1 MPVAA
6 VIPWK
11 VILHALPTLVV
22 TAKELWSHWSS
33 RPRTGPLDP
42 KADVHAQLAS
52 VAERL
57 AALESAETEQ
67 TKLFSQMAEQL
78 QGVAHRAAVA
88 YWLGLCGL
96 VLSCIALLLAIIPI
110 ARAQTFPSRPVTL
123 VVPFAA
129 GGPVD
134 VVARVLAEPMRKSLG
149 QAVVVDNTTGAG
161 GSIGVGRVARAAP
174 DGYTVSIG
182 HWSTHVVN
190 GAVYSLQYD
199 LLKDLEPVA
208 MIGANPMLI
217 VGKPAMPATDLRELI
232 AWVKANQEKV
242 NVGTAG
248 PGSGTHI
255 SGVYF
260 QNVIGASLQFI
271 PYKGSAPALQDLVG
285 GQIDVMVD
293 QMSNS
298 MPQVRGGKIKAY
310 AITAQTRSA
319 AAPDIPTVDEAGLPG
334 FHMSIWYGTWVPRG
348 TPKEAVARLQGA
360 IADAL
365 ADATVRQRL
374 ADLGLEI
381 VPPAQQTPAALG
393 AYQKAEIEKW
403 WPIIK
408 AASIKVD

>member
-1 MPVAA
+1 VLARVSDLVKPLLFC
-6 VIPWK
+6 IP
-11 VILHALPTLVV
+11 LVF
-22 TAKELWSHWSS
+22 LQSI
-33 RPRTGPLDP
+33 PG
-42 KADVHAQLAS
+42 AS
-52 VAERL
+52 
-57 AALESAETEQ
+57 
-67 TKLFSQMAEQL
+67 
-78 QGVAHRAAVA
+78 
-88 YWLGLCGL
+88 
-96 VLSCIALLLAIIPI
+96 
-110 ARAQTFPSRPVTL
+110 AQTYPSRPITM

-134 VVARVLAEPMRKSLG
+134 VVARVLSDPMRKSLG
-149 QAVVVDNTTGAG
+149 QAVVVDYTTGAG
-161 GSIGVGRVARAAP
+161 GSIGVGRVVRAAP

-182 HWSTHVVN
+182 HWGTHVVN

-217 VGKPAMPATDLRELI
+217 VGKAAVPATNLKELI
-232 AWVKANQEKV
+232 AWIRASREGV

-260 QNVIGASLQFI
+260 QNVIGVSLQFV
-271 PYKGSAPALQDLVG
+271 PYKGSGPAMQDLIG
-285 GQIDVMVD
+285 GQIDMMVD

-298 MPQVRGGKIKAY
+298 LPQVRGGKIKAY
-310 AITAQTRSA
+310 AITAKARSG

-334 FHMSIWYGTWVPRG
+334 FYISIWYGTWVPRG
-348 TPKEAVARLQGA
+348 TPKEAVAKLNA
-360 IADAL
+360 AVADAL

-381 VPPAQQTPAALG
+381 VPAAQQTPEALG
-393 AYQKAEIEKW
+393 AHHKAEIEKW

-408 AASIKVD
+408 AAGVRID

>member
-1 MPVAA
+1 M
-6 VIPWK
+6 K
-11 VILHALPTLVV
+11 
-22 TAKELWSHWSS
+22 
-33 RPRTGPLDP
+33 PL
-42 KADVHAQLAS
+42 L
-52 VAERL
+52 
-57 AALESAETEQ
+57 
-67 TKLFSQMAEQL
+67 
-78 QGVAHRAAVA
+78 
-88 YWLGLCGL
+88 
-96 VLSCIALLLAIIPI
+96 LSIALAFLLQSAPD
-110 ARAQTFPSRPVTL
+110 ASAQTYPSRPITM

-134 VVARVLAEPMRKSLG
+134 VVARVLSEPMRKSLG
-149 QAVVVDNTTGAG
+149 QSVVVDYTTGAG
-161 GSIGVGRVARAAP
+161 GSLGVGRVARAAP

-182 HWSTHVVN
+182 HWGTHVVN

-217 VGKPAMPATDLRELI
+217 VGKAAIPAMNLKELI
-232 AWVKANQEKV
+232 AWIKANREGV

-260 QNVIGASLQFI
+260 QNVIGASFQFV
-271 PYKGSAPALQDLVG
+271 PYKGSGPAMQDLIG
-285 GQIDVMVD
+285 GQIDMMVD

-298 MPQVRGGKIKAY
+298 LPQVRGGKIRAY
-310 AITAQTRSA
+310 AITAKARSG

-334 FHMSIWYGTWVPRG
+334 FYISIWYGTWVPRG
-348 TPKEAVARLQGA
+348 TPKEAVARLHA
-360 IADAL
+360 AVADAL

-381 VPPAQQTPAALG
+381 VPPAQQTPEALG
-393 AYQKAEIEKW
+393 AHHKAEIEKW

-408 AASIKVD
+408 AAGVRID

>member
-1 MPVAA
+1 M
-6 VIPWK
+6 K
-11 VILHALPTLVV
+11 
-22 TAKELWSHWSS
+22 S
-33 RPRTGPLDP
+33 
-42 KADVHAQLAS
+42 
-52 VAERL
+52 
-57 AALESAETEQ
+57 
-67 TKLFSQMAEQL
+67 
-78 QGVAHRAAVA
+78 
-88 YWLGLCGL
+88 
-96 VLSCIALLLAIIPI
+96 LLLFISLLSLLVSIPG
-110 ARAQTFPSRPVTL
+110 ASAQTYPSRPITM

-134 VVARVLAEPMRKSLG
+134 VVARVLADPMRKSLG
-149 QAVVVDNTTGAG
+149 QTVVVDNTTGAG

-217 VGKPAMPATDLRELI
+217 VGKAAMPATNLREMI
-232 AWVKANQEKV
+232 AWVKANQERV

-260 QNVIGASLQFI
+260 QNAIGASLQFI
-271 PYKGSAPALQDLVG
+271 PYKGSGPAMQELVG
-285 GQIDVMVD
+285 GQIDMMVD

-298 MPQVRGGKIKAY
+298 LPQVRGGRIKAY
-310 AITAQTRSA
+310 AITANARSA

-348 TPKEAVARLQGA
+348 TPKETVARLNGA
-360 IADAL
+360 IADSL
-365 ADATVRQRL
+365 ADTSVRQRL

-381 VPPAQQTPAALG
+381 VPRAQQTPEALG
-393 AYQKAEIEKW
+393 AHHKAEIAKW

-408 AASIKVD
+408 AAGIRID

>member
-1 MPVAA
+1 M
-6 VIPWK
+6 K
-11 VILHALPTLVV
+11 
-22 TAKELWSHWSS
+22 
-33 RPRTGPLDP
+33 
-42 KADVHAQLAS
+42 
-52 VAERL
+52 
-57 AALESAETEQ
+57 
-67 TKLFSQMAEQL
+67 
-78 QGVAHRAAVA
+78 
-88 YWLGLCGL
+88 
-96 VLSCIALLLAIIPI
+96 ALLLFVPLLCLLASIPS
-110 ARAQTFPSRPVTL
+110 ASAQTYPSRPITV

-134 VVARVLAEPMRKSLG
+134 VVARVLADPMRKSLG

-190 GAVYSLQYD
+190 GAVYSLPYD

-217 VGKPAMPATDLRELI
+217 VSKAALPAANLKELI
-232 AWVKANQEKV
+232 AWIKASREGV

-260 QNVIGASLQFI
+260 QNAIGARAQFI
-271 PYKGSAPALQDLVG
+271 PYKGSGPAMQDLIG
-285 GQIDVMVD
+285 GQIDMMVD

-298 MPQVRGGKIKAY
+298 LPQVRAGKIKAY
-310 AITAQTRSA
+310 AITAKARSA

-334 FHMSIWYGTWVPRG
+334 FHISIWYGTWAPRG
-348 TPKEAVARLQGA
+348 TPKEAVARLHGA
-360 IADAL
+360 IAASL
-365 ADATVRQRL
+365 ADASVRQRL

-381 VPPAQQTPAALG
+381 VPPGQQTPQALG
-393 AYQKAEIEKW
+393 AHQKAEIEKW

-408 AASIKVD
+408 AAGIRID

>member
-1 MPVAA
+1 MKSPLLF
-6 VIPWK
+6 IPLLFLLEN
-11 VILHALPTLVV
+11 IP
-22 TAKELWSHWSS
+22 
-33 RPRTGPLDP
+33 G
-42 KADVHAQLAS
+42 AS
-52 VAERL
+52 
-57 AALESAETEQ
+57 
-67 TKLFSQMAEQL
+67 
-78 QGVAHRAAVA
+78 
-88 YWLGLCGL
+88 
-96 VLSCIALLLAIIPI
+96 
-110 ARAQTFPSRPVTL
+110 AQTYPSRPITV

-134 VVARVLAEPMRKSLG
+134 VVARVLADPMRKSLG
-149 QAVVVDNTTGAG
+149 QTVVVDNTTGAG

-217 VGKPAMPATDLRELI
+217 VGKAAMPAPNLKEMI
-232 AWVKANQEKV
+232 AWVKANQERV

-260 QNVIGASLQFI
+260 QNAIGAKLQFI
-271 PYKGSAPALQDLVG
+271 PYKGSGPAMQDLIG
-285 GQIDVMVD
+285 GQIDMMVD

-298 MPQVRGGKIKAY
+298 LPQVRSAKIRAY
-310 AITAQTRSA
+310 AVTAKTRSA
-319 AAPDIPTVDEAGLPG
+319 AAPEIPTVDEAGLPG
-334 FHMSIWYGTWVPRG
+334 LYMEIWYGTWVPRG
-348 TPKEAVARLQGA
+348 TPKQAVARLQGA

-365 ADATVRQRL
+365 ADTTVRQRL
-374 ADLGLEI
+374 SELGLEI
-381 VPPAQQTPAALG
+381 VPRARQTPEALG
-393 AYQKAEIEKW
+393 AHHKAEIEKW

-408 AASIKVD
+408 AAGLKAE

>member
-1 MPVAA
+1 M
-6 VIPWK
+6 K
-11 VILHALPTLVV
+11 
-22 TAKELWSHWSS
+22 S
-33 RPRTGPLDP
+33 
-42 KADVHAQLAS
+42 
-52 VAERL
+52 
-57 AALESAETEQ
+57 
-67 TKLFSQMAEQL
+67 LF
-78 QGVAHRAAVA
+78 RF
-88 YWLGLCGL
+88 
-96 VLSCIALLLAIIPI
+96 IALLALLEMIPG
-110 ARAQTFPSRPVTL
+110 ASAQPYPSRPITV
-123 VVPFAA
+123 VVPFSA

-134 VVARVLAEPMRKSLG
+134 VVARVLAEPMRKALG

-208 MIGANPMLI
+208 MIGENPMLI
-217 VGKPAMPATDLRELI
+217 VGKAALPAANLREMI
-232 AWVKANQEKV
+232 AWVKANQASV

-248 PGSGTHI
+248 AGSGTHV

-260 QNVIGASLQFI
+260 QNAIGASLQFV
-271 PYKGSAPALQDLVG
+271 PYKGSGPAMQDLVG
-285 GQIDVMVD
+285 GQIEMMVD

-298 MPQVRGGKIKAY
+298 LPQVRTGRIKAY
-310 AITAQTRSA
+310 AITAKARSA
-319 AAPDIPTVDEAGLPG
+319 AAPEIPTVDEAGLAG

-348 TPKEAVARLQGA
+348 TPREAVARLNGA
-360 IADAL
+360 ITSAL

-381 VPPAQQTPAALG
+381 VPPAQRTPEALG
-393 AYQKAEIEKW
+393 AYHRAEIEKW

-408 AASIKVD
+408 AAGIKID